1 MVPSKWMLPEER
13 RLMRKFFIA
22 CLSIGFVGA
31 IVGLGLIVWVLFY
44 FGDDL
49 PDYTKLKNYEPPI
62 VTRVY
67 SAGGNLMAEFA
78 TEKRVFV
85 PIDSMPDSVKNAFL
99 SAEDQHFMIHPGID
113 FMGVARAI
121 ITNVKN
127 RGTDRRLVGAST
139 ITQQVAKNFLLTNEV
154 SFERKIKEAIL
165 AFRLEKAFSKEKI
178 LELYLNEI
186 YLGRGAYGVAAAA
199 LEYFNKTLDEL
210 TISEMAYLAALPKAP
225 NNYQP
230 NTNYE
235 GAIERRDWVVER
247 MREDGHITR
256 EEADE
261 AKAAAIKV
269 RERDR
274 SQFISAPY
282 FSEQVRREVRK
293 LYGEDSLYEGG
304 LIVHASVDAEMQKIA
319 EQALRDGLTEYD
331 MRHGWHSEPL
341 ATIEDLSDWENKLRA
356 VESPAGLGNW
366 DKAVILESGDQQA
379 TIGLPTGE
387 KGIIT
392 YNKMKWA
399 AKRIS
404 DFRTAGA
411 PATVDALLKKG
422 EVHIVERTDETVDD
436 LPVYYLRQIPEV
448 QGALLALDPN
458 TGRVLAMVGGF
469 SQDRSEFN
477 RATQAQRQPGSAFK
491 PIIYTAALENGFTPA
506 TLILDAPFVYD
517 QGPGL
522 PKWRPKNY
530 TNEFYGPTPLRVG
543 IEKSRNLM
551 TVRLANYIGMDKVVE
566 MADRLNVDNNLRRM
580 LSMSLGAGETT
591 LLRMASAYG
600 TIGNGGKKII
610 PTFIDRIQDRE
621 GHTIFKHDNRSCPNC
636 GPLISWDDQQ
646 TPQVAD
652 VRAQILDPRHAYQM
666 TSIMEGV
673 VQRGTGVKLR
683 SIGHP
688 IAGKTGTT
696 NDSKDTWFIG
706 FTPNLV
712 VGAYVGFDQPRP
724 MGNKETGS
732 RVAVPI
738 VNNFFETVL
747 KDVPPVPFKAPDGI
761 RRVQVNAET
770 GTRAM
775 PGDQNIIWENFIA
788 GTEPTTRPMIY
799 DGGAMRTYVEPDNTP
814 AAKATGTQSVTVGT
828 GGIY

>member
-1 MVPSKWMLPEER
+1 
-13 RLMRKFFIA
+13 MRKFFIA

-31 IVGLGLIVWVLFY
+31 IVGLGLLVWVLFY

-85 PIDSMPDSVKNAFL
+85 PIDTMPENVKNAFL
-99 SAEDQHFMIHPGID
+99 SAEDQHFMIHPGVD
-113 FMGVARAI
+113 FMGVMRAI
-121 ITNVKN
+121 VTNIKN
-127 RGTDRRLVGAST
+127 RGSGRRPEGAST

-154 SFERKIKEAIL
+154 SYERKIKEAIL
-165 AFRLEKAFSKEKI
+165 AFRLEKAFTKEKI
-178 LELYLNEI
+178 LELYMNEI

-210 TISEMAYLAALPKAP
+210 SIAEMAYLAALPKAP

-230 NTNYE
+230 QSDYDA
-235 GAIERRDWVVER
+235 AIERRNWVIGR
-247 MREDGHITR
+247 MLEDDHID
-256 EEADE
+256 EEQAE
-261 AKAAAIKV
+261 TAKEEPIKV
-269 RERDR
+269 RDRDR

-293 LYGEDSLYEGG
+293 LYGENSLYEGG
-304 LIVHASVDAEMQKIA
+304 LIVHASVDADMQRVA
-319 EQALRDGLTEYD
+319 EKALRDGLVAYD

-341 ATIEDLSDWENKLRA
+341 AKIEDTTDWQQKLLA
-356 VESPAGLGNW
+356 VEAPAGISGW
-366 DKAVILESGDQQA
+366 EKAVVLETGNTQA
-379 TIGLPTGE
+379 TIGLPSGD
-387 KGIIT
+387 KAAIT

-411 PATVDALLKKG
+411 PSTVDALLKVG
-422 EVHIVERTDETVDD
+422 DVHLVEKTDETADNM
-436 LPVYYLRQIPEV
+436 PVYYLRQIPEV
-448 QGALLALDPN
+448 QGALIALDPN

-477 RATQAQRQPGSAFK
+477 RATQAKRQPGSSFK

-506 TLILDAPFVYD
+506 TLVLDAPFVYD

-530 TNEFYGPTPLRVG
+530 TNEFYGPTPLRIG

-566 MADRLNVDNNLRRM
+566 MADRLNVDNDLRPM
-580 LSMSLGAGETT
+580 LAMSLGAGETT

-610 PTFIDRIQDRE
+610 PTFIDRIQDRD
-621 GHTIFKHDNRSCPNC
+621 GHTIFKHDNRGCASC
-636 GPLISWDDQQ
+636 GPLMSWADQP
-646 TPQVAD
+646 TPNVPD
-652 VRAQILDPRHAYQM
+652 VREQIIDPRHAYQM

-673 VQRGTGVKLR
+673 VQRGTGASLR

-696 NDSKDTWFIG
+696 NESKDTWFIG

-712 VGAYVGFDQPRP
+712 VGAYVGFDKPRP
-724 MGNKETGS
+724 MGSKETGS
-732 RVAVPI
+732 RVSAPI
-738 VNNFFETVL
+738 VKDFLETVL
-747 KDVPPVPFKAPDGI
+747 KDVDAVPFKVPDGI
-761 RRVQVNAET
+761 RRVQINSET

-775 PGDQNIIWENFIA
+775 PGDDKIIWENFIA

-799 DGGAMRTYVEPDNTP
+799 DGGAMRTYIEPDSTP